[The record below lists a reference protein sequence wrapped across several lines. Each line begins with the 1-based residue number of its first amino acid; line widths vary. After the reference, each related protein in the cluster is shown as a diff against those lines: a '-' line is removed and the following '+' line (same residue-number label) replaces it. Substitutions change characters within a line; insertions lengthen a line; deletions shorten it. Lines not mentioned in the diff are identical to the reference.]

1 VLPWRELHRRRR
13 LQHLHVPCFGPHV
26 GPSRLHLDGLPTA
39 ADAAARRPL
48 PTF

>member
-1 VLPWRELHRRRR
+1 VLSWRELHRARW

-26 GPSRLHLDGLPTA
+26 GPGCLHLDGLPTA
-39 ADAAARRPL
+39 ADAAAGRPL